1 MFTASRNKYLA
12 AAVMLLA
19 LHAGVM
25 AAPAAVENFDKTS
38 WQQLRK
44 QTTSPSIVVFS
55 SVTCTH
61 CPGAIDRIAAA
72 LSAARSG
79 TRLIVVSMDSED
91 DAVLLHDPHLASVSR
106 VFAFNGSAQALQY
119 SVNPGWRGMTP
130 YIAYLD
136 GKRGVRFVLGE
147 PKDETLREWLAAG
160 RQVKR

>member
-1 MFTASRNKYLA
+1 MFIALRNNYLA
-12 AAVMLLA
+12 AVFTLLA

-25 AAPAAVENFDKTS
+25 AAPAAVENFDKSS
-38 WQQLRK
+38 WQQLLK

-61 CPGAIDRIAAA
+61 CPGAIDRIAAG

-79 TRLIVVSMDSED
+79 TRLIVVSIDSED
-91 DAVLLHDPHLASVSR
+91 DAALLREPHLANVSR
-106 VFAFNGSAQALQY
+106 VFAFNGSTQALQY

-136 GKRGVRFVLGE
+136 GKRSVRFVLGE
-147 PKDETLREWLAAG
+147 PKEAVLREWISAG
-160 RQVKR
+160 R